1 MLTVDSDRVD
11 SVDSIDSVD
20 SVYSSHPVHNPS
32 CLAGEDER
40 PGIEE

>member
-1 MLTVDSDRVD
+1 MLTVDSGHVD

-20 SVYSSHPVHNPS
+20 SVDSSHPVHNPS